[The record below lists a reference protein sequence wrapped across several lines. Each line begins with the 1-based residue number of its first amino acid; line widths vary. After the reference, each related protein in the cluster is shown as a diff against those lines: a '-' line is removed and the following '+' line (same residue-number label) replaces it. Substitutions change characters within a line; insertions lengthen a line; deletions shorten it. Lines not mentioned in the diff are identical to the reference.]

1 MKTLVALTKKQ
12 ITVISCALDNTYC
25 DRDNAGDS
33 RASDN
38 ADKALRDGTIF
49 TKAEAAALWSALNE
63 GTSDMDMRNT
73 SDREYAVSGR
83 AMEKLER
90 IIPNN

>member
-1 MKTLVALTKKQ
+1 MKTLVALTKEQ

-38 ADKALRDGTIF
+38 AEKALRDGTTF
-49 TKAEAAALWSALNE
+49 TKAEAAALWSALSE
-63 GTSDMDMRNT
+63 GMGDMDMRNT
-73 SDREYAVSGR
+73 SDREYALMGR
-83 AMEKLER
+83 AMDKLSR
-90 IIPNN
+90 II

>member
-12 ITVISCALDNTYC
+12 IAVISCALDNTYC
-25 DRDNAGDS
+25 DRENAGDS

-38 ADKALRDGTIF
+38 ADKALRDGTSF
-49 TKAEAAALWSALNE
+49 TRAEAAALWSALSE
-63 GTSDMDMRNT
+63 GTVNIGPELSN
-73 SDREYAVSGR
+73 REYAVNGR